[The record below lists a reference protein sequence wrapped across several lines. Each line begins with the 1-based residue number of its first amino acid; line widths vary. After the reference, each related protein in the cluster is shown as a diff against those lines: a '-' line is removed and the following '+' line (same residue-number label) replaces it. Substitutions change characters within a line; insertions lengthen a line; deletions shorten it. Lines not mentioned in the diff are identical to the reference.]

1 MDDKIREREK
11 KLRLSET
18 MDAIHEEKQ
27 FTEQK
32 EKLHQQAERLLKMNE
47 ELLEKNAELQ
57 HAIKERNELLG
68 VISHDLKS
76 PLTVIIG
83 IYDVIKDFGIESF
96 SQDELVAFFD
106 DIGSCANQ
114 MFELVSKL
122 LDLNRLEEGK
132 MNLDFEV
139 FELSS
144 YVQQVIFDYYKLAQN
159 KEIFIEFDPPRD
171 KYLVWGDRSAL
182 VQVLNNLLS
191 NAIKYSPFHKN
202 IYINL
207 SKEDGAVRCEIQDEG
222 QGLTRADKEKLFQ
235 KFTRLSAKPTG
246 GEDSTGLGLSI
257 VKKLVEAMHGNVW
270 AESDGKGKGSTFI
283 VELPSVNN
291 DD

>member
-11 KLRLSET
+11 KSRLSET
-18 MDAIHEEKQ
+18 MGAIHEEKQ
-27 FTEQK
+27 FTDQK
-32 EKLHQQAERLLKMNE
+32 EKLLQQAKRLLRMNE
-47 ELLEKNAELQ
+47 ELLAKNAELQ

-132 MNLDFEV
+132 MSLDFEV

-159 KEIFIEFDPPRD
+159 KEIFIKFDPPLN
-171 KYLVWGDRSAL
+171 KYLIYGDRSAV

-202 IYINL
+202 IYVNL
-207 SKEDGAVRCEIQDEG
+207 SKEDGTVRCEIQDEG

-235 KFTRLSAKPTG
+235 KFTRLSATPTG

-270 AESDGKGKGSTFI
+270 AESDGKGKGSRFI
-283 VELPSVNN
+283 VEFPSVGSEV
-291 DD
+291 